1 MDGFDVLE
9 LDHVTVTSPVE
20 LESEVIQ
27 WYEQVLGLVRVDEPE
42 GSGEAE
48 RLATGGAERLATGG
62 AERLATGSKGARFS
76 LGRGQLHLSLDP
88 HNPPRKPHF
97 AISVRD
103 FEGVV
108 EHLRGHGCHIEQAT
122 EIPGRHRFFT
132 RDPAGNRIEL
142 FALDGVVH

>member
-9 LDHVTVTSPVE
+9 LDHVTVTSPAE

-27 WYEQVLGLVRVDEPE
+27 WYEQVLGLERVDKLE
-42 GSGEAE
+42 GDGE
-48 RLATGGAERLATGG
+48 
-62 AERLATGSKGARFS
+62 KGAWFS

-88 HNPPRKPHF
+88 HNPPRKAHF
-97 AISVRD
+97 AVAVRD

-142 FALDGVVH
+142 FALDGGAT

>member
-1 MDGFDVLE
+1 MGGFDVLE
-9 LDHVTVTSPVE
+9 LDHVTVTSPAE
-20 LESEVIQ
+20 LESEVTR
-27 WYEQVLGLVRVDEPE
+27 WYEQVLGLERVDKPE

-48 RLATGGAERLATGG
+48 RLATGS
-62 AERLATGSKGARFS
+62 AERLATGSKGAWFS
-76 LGRGQLHLSLDP
+76 LGRGQLHLTLDP
-88 HNPPRKPHF
+88 HNPPQKAHF
-97 AISVRD
+97 AIAVRD

-142 FALDGVVH
+142 FALDGAAT

>member
-1 MDGFDVLE
+1 MLE
-9 LDHVTVTSPVE
+9 LDHVTVTSPAE

-27 WYEQVLGLVRVDEPE
+27 WYEQVLGLERVDKLE
-42 GSGEAE
+42 GSGE
-48 RLATGGAERLATGG
+48 
-62 AERLATGSKGARFS
+62 KGAWFS

-88 HNPPRKPHF
+88 HNPPRKAHF
-97 AISVRD
+97 AVAVRD

-142 FALDGVVH
+142 FALDERAT

>member
-1 MDGFDVLE
+1 MLE
-9 LDHVTVTSPVE
+9 LDHVTVTSPAE

-27 WYEQVLGLVRVDEPE
+27 WYEQVLGLERVDKLE
-42 GSGEAE
+42 GDGE
-48 RLATGGAERLATGG
+48 
-62 AERLATGSKGARFS
+62 KGAWFS

-88 HNPPRKPHF
+88 HNPPRKAHF
-97 AISVRD
+97 AVAVRD

-132 RDPAGNRIEL
+132 RGPAGNRIEL
-142 FALDGVVH
+142 FALDGGAT